1 MGIPVPSTGSVTED
15 VAVSGSGYLTAN
27 GDINFWLGSDAGAW
41 TAGTFTGSY
50 GSLTINSNGV
60 WSYQALNSQA
70 SIQALDTGDSLTEVF
85 NVSSTGGNS
94 TVTITIHGTD
104 EPPCFTRGTP
114 IETPRGPRPVEDLRV
129 GDMVLTLDDGPQPI
143 RWIGSRR
150 MALLAG
156 DEALRPVMLRKGA
169 IGPGIPARDLVV
181 SPMHRLLLGGAS
193 AQLLFG
199 QDEVLCPAVH
209 LVNDHTILPQP
220 APEVEYFHLLF
231 DRHQIVFS
239 LNCASE
245 SFYPGGV
252 GLDGF
257 DAAARDEVFALFPE
271 LRSLPGRYGNLARA
285 TLKRHEAGL
294 LRDLLAP
301 APLDITRP
309 PWAA

>member
-1 MGIPVPSTGSVTED
+1 MGVPVPSTGSVTED
-15 VAVSGSGYLTAN
+15 VAVSGTGHLTAT
-27 GDINFWLGSDAGAW
+27 GDINFWFGSDAGAW
-41 TAGTFTGSY
+41 TAGTLTGTY
-50 GSLTINSNGV
+50 GTLTINRDGV
-60 WSYQALNSQA
+60 WSYQALNSQP
-70 SIQALDTGDSLTEVF
+70 SIQALDSGDTLTEVF

-94 TVTITIHGTD
+94 TVTITIRGTD

-150 MALLAG
+150 IELMAG
-156 DEALRPVMLRKGA
+156 DEALRPVVLRKGA

-181 SPMHRLLLGGAS
+181 SPMHRMLLGGAS

-199 QDEVLCPAVH
+199 QDEVLCPVRH
-209 LVNDHTILPQP
+209 LVNGQTILSQP
-220 APEVEYFHLLF
+220 VPEVEYFHLLF

-239 LNCASE
+239 RNCASE

-257 DAAARDEVFALFPE
+257 DAETRDEVFALFPE

-285 TLKRHEAGL
+285 VLKRHEAGL

-301 APLDITRP
+301 P
-309 PWAA
+309 PDFMVKPPRAA